1 MPTLFECLQHSFLQV
16 SGNYCAVAH
25 LLPELF
31 LGLGS
36 SVSGVVYIVLDSVK
50 SELASI

>member
-1 MPTLFECLQHSFLQV
+1 MPTLFVFSILLLQV